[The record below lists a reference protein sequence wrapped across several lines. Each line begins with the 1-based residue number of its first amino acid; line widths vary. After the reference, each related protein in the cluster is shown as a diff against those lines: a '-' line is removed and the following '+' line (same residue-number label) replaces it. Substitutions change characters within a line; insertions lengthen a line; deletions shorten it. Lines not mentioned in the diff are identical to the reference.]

1 MSTPPGLVIKGMNGP
16 GVNHLPFP
24 ISEVADGGPSHPEA
38 GPLPA
43 IQKLLPA
50 IQKLSAIQMLLVL
63 RAYWKAWKKEQDAK
77 QDWKK
82 DWKKEDWP
90 KESWKQV
97 WKKEGW
103 KKEGWKKEDW
113 PQEDPE
119 DAEAQEYWGGN
130 AWEKHYLPD
139 AWKKERGSKGK
150 KRKAWIEGQIM
161 SLKQEGRWVGGEP
174 SASSKQLRLMREDC
188 WFCSIC
194 MLGGE

>member
-1 MSTPPGLVIKGMNGP
+1 MEEGIIL
-16 GVNHLPFP
+16 
-24 ISEVADGGPSHPEA
+24 
-38 GPLPA
+38 
-43 IQKLLPA
+43 
-50 IQKLSAIQMLLVL
+50 
-63 RAYWKAWKKEQDAK
+63 
-77 QDWKK
+77 
-82 DWKKEDWP
+82 EDLKRSKTQSRIGRRIGRRRTG

-139 AWKKERGSKGK
+139 AWKKERGTKGK

-174 SASSKQLRLMREDC
+174 SASSKQLPHERGLLVLFNLHAGWRVTE
-188 WFCSIC
+188 
-194 MLGGE
+194 

>member
-1 MSTPPGLVIKGMNGP
+1 
-16 GVNHLPFP
+16 
-24 ISEVADGGPSHPEA
+24 
-38 GPLPA
+38 
-43 IQKLLPA
+43 
-50 IQKLSAIQMLLVL
+50 MLLVL
-63 RAYWKAWKKEQDAK
+63 RARLLFGRRNHTGRLGKRSRT